1 VSGAPGAALA
11 RAGSPWRVAAAG
23 DSAVILRSA
32 GEISEAMLERVMA
45 TVAALDARRI
55 RGLRDVVPGYASV
68 MVCFDPLAT
77 TAQEIRQEI
86 ALALATAPAPA
97 VRPGAAP
104 LATTVELPV
113 FYDPEVAPDLVALAG
128 EKGLPIAGLVERHC
142 RPTYRCHLL
151 GFRPGF
157 PFLGGL
163 DPQLYSARLATPRVR
178 VAAGSVAIG
187 GRQTG
192 IYPLAGPGGWRIVG
206 RTPSVLFDPARS
218 RPFLVAA
225 GDRVKL
231 IPIDRADFLARGG
244 QLGPGA
250 GGTAA

>member
-1 VSGAPGAALA
+1 VSGTPGAALA
-11 RAGSPWRVAAAG
+11 RAGFPWRVAAAG

-32 GEISEAMLERVMA
+32 DEISEAMLERVMA

-68 MVCFDPLAT
+68 MVVFDPLAT
-77 TAQEIRQEI
+77 SAQEIRQEI
-86 ALALATAPAPA
+86 ALALAMAPAGT
-97 VRPGAAP
+97 PGAASAAP
-104 LATTVELPV
+104 TVEIPV

-128 EKGLPIAGLVERHC
+128 EKGLPIAGLVDRHC

-163 DPQLYSARLATPRVR
+163 DPQLDSARLATPRVR
-178 VAAGSVAIG
+178 VAAGSVGIG

-206 RTPSVLFDPARS
+206 RTPSVLFDPARL

-225 GDRVKL
+225 GVRVKL

-244 QLGPGA
+244 QLG
-250 GGTAA
+250 GTTA